1 MADQDY
7 WKGTLP
13 SPTLLSKI
21 SEGTIVNKSDGSR
34 APHSA
39 GGIGPFGKLTKLGLL
54 QMVEV
59 GSRIRDDLHSGEEDG
74 TNTVDDDGYLHVNS
88 GFLFTNTNPIHP
100 SKVKIKST
108 DFPRTIQSVQALML
122 GLFPLG
128 YDGEI
133 EIDASHTDVLIPDPQ
148 PRLSLEQVELERELS
163 HRSHLLEK
171 EKELETLAD
180 RITKDLHEL
189 IDWENAHSANFGIG
203 EEGDQERTRS
213 LSFSQLSEVLT
224 CLHVRGMLPE
234 SISHEDYRTV
244 SSHSAWRWFEN
255 LRNENLAKL
264 AMKGFMNF
272 IMETLRDGR
281 TSTKKEDGPVL
292 HIYSCH
298 DSSLIGLLCAFKL
311 EPPTQW
317 PEYGSFLKVELFKVE
332 GSIKQEEGEETKV
345 EYYVRFSLNG
355 EVLKSSWGQEKGHE
369 VDPEARGMISLQELS
384 GSISRAHGHECIL
397 I

>member
-1 MADQDY
+1 M
-7 WKGTLP
+7 LP
-13 SPTLLSKI
+13 
-21 SEGTIVNKSDGSR
+21 
-34 APHSA
+34 
-39 GGIGPFGKLTKLGLL
+39 
-54 QMVEV
+54 
-59 GSRIRDDLHSGEEDG
+59 
-74 TNTVDDDGYLHVNS
+74 
-88 GFLFTNTNPIHP
+88 TNTNPIHP

-264 AMKGFMNF
+264 AMKGFMNLERHIF
-272 IMETLRDGR
+272 HQF
-281 TSTKKEDGPVL
+281 STQ
-292 HIYSCH
+292 HH
-298 DSSLIGLLCAFKL
+298 
-311 EPPTQW
+311 
-317 PEYGSFLKVELFKVE
+317 
-332 GSIKQEEGEETKV
+332 
-345 EYYVRFSLNG
+345 
-355 EVLKSSWGQEKGHE
+355 
-369 VDPEARGMISLQELS
+369 
-384 GSISRAHGHECIL
+384 
-397 I
+397 